1 MINIKQ
7 HIRKYAETAVRNQD
21 LKTTQDVQSI
31 AQADHQTWVV
41 IVDHFQGRHKPI
53 KIILAPVENS
63 AEYQVTDAD
72 HHNIWQGQ
80 FTEANFN
87 SIIQNVLMKLNI
99 NDD

>member
-21 LKTTQDVQSI
+21 LNTTEDVRSI

-41 IVDHFQGRHKPI
+41 IVDNFQNNGKSI
-53 KIILAPVENS
+53 KLILAPVTDS
-63 AEYQVTDAD
+63 DDYQVTDED
-72 HHNIWQGQ
+72 HNSIWQGQ

-99 NDD
+99 